1 MHEIGRREE
10 IRVPGMPE
18 PISHFTNV
26 VRAGRLVFAAR
37 GAGPFQ
43 LAYGSRD
50 AKSAAFPI
58 ATLIPGYEGE
68 EERARAETA
77 PGLVIGGAQ
86 AAADP
91 QRLGGDAATRERVD
105 WKRWTL
111 WASLVL
117 GVAVLGWMALR
128 LGRQMSRP
136 A

>member
-1 MHEIGRREE
+1 
-10 IRVPGMPE
+10 VP
-18 PISHFTNV
+18 H
-26 VRAGRLVFAAR
+26 RLVFASR

-50 AKSAAFPI
+50 AKSTAFPI
-58 ATLIPGYEGE
+58 ATLVPGYKDEADLELG
-68 EERARAETA
+68 RAETA
-77 PGLVIGGAQ
+77 PGVVIGGAQ

-91 QRLGGDAATRERVD
+91 QRLGGEAVTRERLD

-117 GVAVLGWMALR
+117 GIVLLGWMALR